1 MGRDPDLVGARIAV
15 VADHRPHRV
24 GAVEDVVAGCVRG
37 VTADVLRIE
46 PVVVVVHG
54 AVGVMPAVLV
64 DQGRVIPLDS
74 GIDAADGDAF
84 TAIAVGVP
92 DQRRVDIVDVPLDS
106 LDPGRAAFAL
116 DRLRDLVGLVRQDL
130 VDLGLGRQLVDQ
142 LLVPGHPDRIHDPVG
157 SVADPPRREH

>member
-1 MGRDPDLVGARIAV
+1 M
-15 VADHRPHRV
+15 
-24 GAVEDVVAGCVRG
+24 
-37 VTADVLRIE
+37 
-46 PVVVVVHG
+46 VH
-54 AVGVMPAVLV
+54 AAIGVMAAVLV

-84 TAIAVGVP
+84 ALVAVGAP
-92 DQRRVDIVDVPLDS
+92 HQRRVDVVDVPLDR
-106 LDPGRAAFAL
+106 LDPGRGATTL